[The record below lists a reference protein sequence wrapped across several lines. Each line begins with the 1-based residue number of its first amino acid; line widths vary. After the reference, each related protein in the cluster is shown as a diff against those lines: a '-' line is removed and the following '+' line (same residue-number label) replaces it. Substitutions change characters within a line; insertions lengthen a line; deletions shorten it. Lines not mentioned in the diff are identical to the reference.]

1 MRRRSRRALHILFPL
16 ASIALP
22 AAAQAP
28 LSWEQVL
35 QRFQQNNPA
44 LIAGQTNV
52 EETRANEITAGL
64 KPNPQLSLTFDQ
76 WALFQ
81 TNPYQPFAN
90 AQSIV
95 EVTQLIERRR
105 KRPLRVESAQL
116 ATSIAGTDQ
125 ADAERQLVFTL
136 RDGFVRLLQAKS
148 VLELAQDNLKYYE
161 QVIDVNRRRFEAGD
175 LARADFDR
183 IALQRAQYDS
193 DLETA
198 KVNLRTAKITLL
210 SMMNDKHPVNEFDIA
225 GKFDFG
231 EKILLPEELHQ
242 AALDARGDIRSA
254 ETNVRKAEVDN
265 RLAWANG
272 SWDPTI
278 GGDYTLLGS
287 VHTVGVD
294 LSIPL
299 RIFDKN
305 QGEKARTAVEMK
317 RSKQFRDSV
326 VNSAFRDVDTA
337 YAQIESLRA
346 LLRPYRDTY
355 LPQALRVR
363 DSVSY
368 AYAKGGASL
377 LDFLDA
383 QKSYRDTELSYRNL
397 IGSYLSAVNQ
407 LNLAVGREVLQ

>member
-1 MRRRSRRALHILFPL
+1 MRRLLRRALCVLFPF
-16 ASIALP
+16 AAVSLP
-22 AAAQAP
+22 AAAQGP

-64 KPNPQLSLTFDQ
+64 RPNPELSFTSDQ
-76 WALFQ
+76 WNLFH
-81 TNPYQPFAN
+81 TDPYRPFA
-90 AQSIV
+90 ASQTIV
-95 EVTQLIERRR
+95 AVTQLIERRR

-116 ATSIAGTDQ
+116 ASSIAGSDQ

-148 VLELAQDNLKYYE
+148 ILGLAEDNLKYYD
-161 QVIDVNRRRFEAGD
+161 QVIAVNRRRLEAGD

-183 IALQRAQYDS
+183 IALQRAQYES
-193 DLETA
+193 DLENA

-210 SMMNDKHPVNEFDIA
+210 SMMNDKTPVEDFDVA
-225 GKFDFG
+225 GTFDFS
-231 EKILLPEELHQ
+231 EKILLPNELHQ
-242 AALDARGDIRSA
+242 IALDSRGDIGSA
-254 ETNVRKAEVDN
+254 ETGVRKAEVDN

-272 SWDPTI
+272 SWDPSV
-278 GGDYTLLGS
+278 GGDYTLVGS
-287 VHTVGVD
+287 YHTVGID

-299 RIFDKN
+299 RFFDKN
-305 QGEKARTAVEMK
+305 QGEKARTAIEIK
-317 RSKQFRDSV
+317 RSQQFRDSV
-326 VNSAFRDVDTA
+326 ANAAFRDVDTA

-355 LPQALRVR
+355 LPQAVRVR

-368 AYAKGGASL
+368 AYSKGGASL